1 MNSYIINVFI
11 LKNKNTLN
19 EIYTYIKNR
28 YTSSIDIN
36 EVRGCV
42 SDLIKNDIFFFREK
56 GYQLTDEGTVILNDT
71 KYYYSKIIVRF
82 LRGCRNRKKYELRE
96 IRQEQQ
102 KLRKYLIDT
111 KPHICIICVKKLP
124 LCLLETAHL
133 KPRCILNYSEMN
145 DINVVE
151 FMCRYCHN
159 LYDNGLLSV
168 YNESLCVST
177 IINGYDLNYTNKR
190 IIYCNKNNET
200 YFNFHYRYIFR
211 ISVS

>member
-71 KYYYSKIIVRF
+71 KYYYSKIIV
-82 LRGCRNRKKYELRE
+82 
-96 IRQEQQ
+96 
-102 KLRKYLIDT
+102 
-111 KPHICIICVKKLP
+111 
-124 LCLLETAHL
+124 
-133 KPRCILNYSEMN
+133 
-145 DINVVE
+145 
-151 FMCRYCHN
+151 
-159 LYDNGLLSV
+159 
-168 YNESLCVST
+168 
-177 IINGYDLNYTNKR
+177 
-190 IIYCNKNNET
+190 KNNKSYE
-200 YFNFHYRYIFR
+200 NI
-211 ISVS
+211 